1 MTVMPQLY
9 QVRTVDVSDSSDTT
23 WQFTLLFVCDAGH
36 YPRLDMVRALT
47 LTSSQTFSVCA
58 LCYELHQR
66 ELALIVVEQEFSQ
79 VIGTVGKLG
88 RLCDSVTLTT
98 ATPRCDHLSVVFWL
112 LLWQAATRQWQHI
125 CLHPAEGSGQQ
136 R

>member
-1 MTVMPQLY
+1 MSTTPVTRPG
-9 QVRTVDVSDSSDTT
+9 SSLC
-23 WQFTLLFVCDAGH
+23 FLSVTLVITRDGIG
-36 YPRLDMVRALT
+36 RALT
-47 LTSSQTFSVCA
+47 LTCSQTFSVCA

-98 ATPRCDHLSVVFWL
+98 ATPRCDHLSVAFWL
-112 LLWQAATRQWQHI
+112 LLWQAATLQWQHI